1 MRREALLEALRGE
14 KGKKWM
20 EELYAEKAG
29 EGEARYLH
37 VAEGF
42 TRRFG
47 DREFELFSS
56 PGRSEIGGNHT
67 DHNHGKVLAASI
79 NLDCIAAAAKCDGDL
94 VTVVSEGYPEI
105 TVSIKDLEPDG
116 ETMGTRALLRGI
128 LAGFRQRGYQAGG
141 FVAYVTSTVISAAGV
156 SSSAAFEMLICSM
169 VDYFYNEGR
178 VGVVNYAH
186 IGKYAEN
193 LFWKKQSGLLDQMS
207 CAVGGL
213 VTMDFQDPEQ
223 PQVERLDFTFSQIGY
238 ELVIVNTGKGHA
250 DLSEEYS
257 SIPREMKQAAVC
269 LGGEVLAQ
277 TSLEEV
283 LNHVDTIRTE
293 AGDRALLRALHF
305 FAENRRVE
313 AEVAAIQEGDY
324 DRFLRLISQSG
335 DSSWKWLQN
344 CYPTGAFREQ
354 AVTVALALTELYLE
368 KIGAGVCRVHGG
380 GFAGVIMVV
389 IPREQTK
396 AYIEYIESK
405 IGRGNA
411 YVMNIRK
418 HGAVRLD
425 LD

>member
-1 MRREALLEALRGE
+1 MKREGLSRVLQGE
-14 KGKKWM
+14 KGRRWM
-20 EELYAEKAG
+20 EELYAGKSG

-37 VAEGF
+37 VAEAF
-42 TRRFG
+42 VSRFG

-94 VTVVSEGYPEI
+94 VTVVSEGYPEL
-105 TVSIKDLEPDG
+105 TVSINDLEPDG

-128 LAGFRQRGYQAGG
+128 LAGFRQRGYAAGG

-156 SSSAAFEMLICSM
+156 SSSAAFEMLICSI
-169 VDYFYNEGR
+169 VDYFYNDGK
-178 VGVVNYAH
+178 VGVVDYAH

-213 VTMDFQDPEQ
+213 VTIDFQEPEQ
-223 PQVERLDFTFSQIGY
+223 PQVEKLDFSFSQIGC

-257 SIPREMKQAAVC
+257 SIPNEMKRAAAC
-269 LGGEVLAQ
+269 LGKEVLAQ
-277 TSLEEV
+277 TSLSEV
-283 LNHVDTIRTE
+283 LDNVEKIRAE

-305 FAENRRVE
+305 FEENKRVE
-313 AEVAAIQEGDY
+313 DEVAAIREGDF
-324 DRFLRLISQSG
+324 DRFLKLISQSG
-335 DSSWKWLQN
+335 NSSFKWLQN
-344 CYPTGAFREQ
+344 CYPTGASKEQ
-354 AVTVALALTELYLE
+354 AVTVALALTELFLE

-389 IPREQTK
+389 IPKEQTE
-396 AYIEYIESK
+396 AYIDYIESK

-418 HGAVRLD
+418 HGAVRLN